1 MDVPTKAPWQ
11 EEMAAADS
19 LMMVGDSPL
28 FKKHGVKAG
37 TEPTAAILPLR
48 WPSAVGRSNKPVGSR
63 SEQRTRTQPSTTD
76 ALDQLDIM
84 NDAVMIKIDSDCIWE
99 LKRRMNTTAEG
110 CRHSCILVARPRGTS
125 WGSLSSGEKSQPWLL
140 SAPRWQVLYCISTLY
155 TLELSKELRHGN
167 KGSQENSHCDY
178 GKNPLKLRPQQ
189 GSK

>member
-1 MDVPTKAPWQ
+1 MEQKQALNPPQPFCHSDAPPLWGGATNQSVLAQNSVPEHSLP
-11 EEMAAADS
+11 
-19 LMMVGDSPL
+19 LMMHWISW
-28 FKKHGVKAG
+28 
-37 TEPTAAILPLR
+37 TS
-48 WPSAVGRSNKPVGSR
+48 W
-63 SEQRTRTQPSTTD
+63 
-76 ALDQLDIM
+76 
-84 NDAVMIKIDSDCIWE
+84 NDAVMIKVDSDCIWE
-99 LKRRMNTTAEG
+99 LKHRVNTTAEG
-110 CRHSCILVARPRGTS
+110 CRRSCILVVRPRGTS